1 MDFSLPPD
9 VQDDRKRFIRF
20 LETHVN
26 PNLHQWYREEAVPR
40 SLIETMGSE
49 EWLGFS
55 VNGERVEE
63 HSALKQAA
71 RTEEIAKLSPGVA
84 VVVLVQISLGAK
96 GLWLFGSDSQK
107 RTFLEPAARGD
118 LLICLGNTEPT
129 AGSDVANIAMRAEKT
144 DGGWLLSGTKA
155 FATNAAMSD
164 YALITAVSDPNAP
177 RSRRLSM
184 YVVDLSAEG
193 VKRKKLNKKVWIP
206 SDLTRIQLDHVF
218 VPDEWLLG
226 EPGRGLQQVLEIFTH
241 SRLPISA
248 LTLGNAV
255 GAFELGLDH
264 ARKRRAFGTP
274 ILEFQAK
281 SFEAAD
287 LYSRIEAARLMVYRA
302 CWAKD
307 QGLDFQ
313 LEASMAKYLTVQ
325 IAREVSTWAAD
336 LFGAASVVHE
346 HPVHKFPMDA
356 WASSLGE
363 GTQDIQKLIIFR
375 GLMRKLEEEKEASSQ
390 GATYRGDL

>member
-1 MDFSLPPD
+1 MDFTLPTH
-9 VQDDRKRFIRF
+9 VQEDRKRFVQF
-20 LETHVN
+20 LDAHVR

-40 SLIETMGSE
+40 SLIKTMGDE

-55 VNGERVEE
+55 VNDVHIEE
-63 HSALKQAA
+63 HSALKQAV

-107 RTFLEPAARGD
+107 RSLLEPAARGD
-118 LLICLGNTEPT
+118 LLVCLGNTEPT

-144 DGGWLLSGTKA
+144 GGGWLLSGTKA

-164 YALITAVSDPNAP
+164 YALITAVSDPDAP
-177 RSRRLSM
+177 RNRRLSM
-184 YVVDLSAEG
+184 YVVDLSAKG
-193 VKRKKLNKKVWIP
+193 VKRRKLNKKVWIP
-206 SDLTRIQLDHVF
+206 SDLTRIQLEEVF
-218 VPDEWLLG
+218 VPDESLLG
-226 EPGRGLQQVLEIFTH
+226 ERGRGLQQVLEIFTN

-255 GAFELGLDH
+255 GAFELGMDH
-264 ARKRRAFGTP
+264 AKKRKAFGAP
-274 ILEFQAK
+274 ILDFQAK

-325 IAREVSTWAAD
+325 IAREASTWAAD
-336 LFGAASVVHE
+336 LFGAASVVQE

-375 GLMRKLEEEKEASSQ
+375 GLLRKFEDVKETFS
-390 GATYRGDL
+390 